1 MRLPQWEKRTLRAEA
16 AILSPRICQGSRAC
30 GKYTDAALY
39 LLTEHGVFC
48 PQTRDLFSAGSVAL
62 RDDDTGG
69 GATAFALCS
78 T

>member
-16 AILSPRICQGSRAC
+16 AILSQRICQGSRAC

-48 PQTRDLFSAGSVAL
+48 PQTRDLFSAGSVAF